1 MIFVEVRLI
10 AQPIG
15 LDLSCQSG
23 ASNSATA
30 LERQYLEAMDAS
42 WQSMQKN
49 LEAEL
54 AKRRSKAEP

>member
-1 MIFVEVRLI
+1 MTFIEVRLL

-23 ASNSATA
+23 ADAAATA

-54 AKRRSKAEP
+54 AKRRQRPEP